1 MPQGWQVV
9 YTVLLLTPLVG
20 LAGWC
25 VLRYRRERDPV
36 PLLCLAGGAVCVLFE
51 PIVDILGL
59 CWYPRQGQWMLFET
73 LGRPIPVGVLFGYM
87 WAFGGLTAVS
97 YTLVRQKGSAAL
109 GRLYPLF
116 IAVSIP
122 FELIANHTGYYVY
135 YGHQPL
141 QILDWP
147 AWWGPVNFAVPITAA
162 VLIHRLRPVLTGPRI
177 LAVALLVPMADGAV
191 NGATA
196 WPVWSA
202 LNAPGLS
209 TVIVQLA
216 GALTVALAVL
226 LVWLVTRPGAAAPAT
241 GVPLS
246 RPSATDERRSAAG
259 SPAGTPR
266 K

>member
-1 MPQGWQVV
+1 VTGPLPQPPAGAMPQGWQVA
-9 YTVLLLTPLVG
+9 YTVFLAVPLVG

-25 VLRYRRERDPV
+25 LHQWRKERDPV

-51 PIVDILGL
+51 PIVDVLGL

-87 WAFGGLTAVS
+87 WAFGGLSAVA
-97 YTLVRQKGSAAL
+97 YRVLRDKGPGAL
-109 GRLYPLF
+109 AKLYPIF

-141 QILDWP
+141 RILEWP
-147 AWWGPVNFAVPITAA
+147 AWWGPVNFAVPVVAA
-162 VLIHRLRPVLTGPRI
+162 VMLVRFRPLLAGPR
-177 LAVALLVPMADGAV
+177 LLVAASFLPMADGAV

-202 LNAPGLS
+202 LNSPGLPA
-209 TVIVQLA
+209 VVVQAAGLA
-216 GALTVALAVL
+216 SVGLAVL
-226 LVWLVTRPGAAAPAT
+226 VVWLVTHPPVTAADPDRNLMKA
-241 GVPLS
+241 S
-246 RPSATDERRSAAG
+246 RP
-259 SPAGTPR
+259 
-266 K
+266 